1 MCDVQ
6 QIAEERSL
14 RRKGHRWRLGVL
26 VRHGG
31 SMASMCRRDVWMCR
45 DWIAAAELGFL
56 VAANRRYEP
65 VAGFGEGV
73 GVVDWPWLRKR
84 HGCFGLRQQGNSQR
98 QLAANICF
106 R

>member
-1 MCDVQ
+1 
-6 QIAEERSL
+6 
-14 RRKGHRWRLGVL
+14 
-26 VRHGG
+26 
-31 SMASMCRRDVWMCR
+31 MASMCRGDVWMCR

-73 GVVDWPWLRKR
+73 GVVDWWWLRKR

-98 QLAANICF
+98 QARGECLLQVEYLALLIVSAPLKADNAENNADSVVF
-106 R
+106 